1 MRDWTGEDSN
11 GEGGEAGVEGPGGV
25 GTEGRTRAGT
35 AVLEEGDAYRCRRC
49 RCPGSGLCETNNCD
63 MTINLH
69 GVIEGGS
76 EVHLPRPTIQR
87 RSGFN

>member
-1 MRDWTGEDSN
+1 MVRAARLGWRDR
-11 GEGGEAGVEGPGGV
+11 GGGH
-25 GTEGRTRAGT
+25 GRAHESRNSR
-35 AVLEEGDAYRCRRC
+35 LEEGDACRCRRC

-63 MTINLH
+63 TAINLQ

-76 EVHLPRPTIQR
+76 EVHLLRPTIQR